1 MIFCKSFEVTKSYI
15 IILSVDCNTHLHT
28 SIKKNFVFLNAI
40 IFRKNKGGGRSPSG
54 GKTKFFEQTEI
65 SGRWGGR
72 GFQNLAGWKKS
83 ASLAGI
89 FNDFLFELKSKK
101 LCNFKDGQ
109 FRIFEKHGC
118 PPLWNEPAH
127 KENFYLAC

>member
-1 MIFCKSFEVTKSYI
+1 MLSFSAKT
-15 IILSVDCNTHLHT
+15 
-28 SIKKNFVFLNAI
+28 
-40 IFRKNKGGGRSPSG
+40 KGGGRSPSG

-72 GFQNLAGWKKS
+72 GFQNLAGWKKLV
-83 ASLAGI
+83 SLAGI

-109 FRIFEKHGC
+109 FGIFEKHGC
-118 PPLWNEPAH
+118 PPPPLKRTGP
-127 KENFYLAC
+127 